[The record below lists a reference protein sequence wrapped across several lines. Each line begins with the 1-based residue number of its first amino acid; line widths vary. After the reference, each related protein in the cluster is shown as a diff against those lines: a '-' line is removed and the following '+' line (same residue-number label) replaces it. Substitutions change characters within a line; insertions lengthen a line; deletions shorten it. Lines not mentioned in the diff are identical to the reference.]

1 MRAAQLN
8 LVGKCLD
15 VQGVWHMNN
24 SQVVDVLVIGLG
36 PAGSCASRKAAEANL
51 SVLAIDRRK
60 RPGEPVQCAEFVPA
74 LMGQEIKTS
83 EVVRRQSIREMT
95 TFVEN
100 GLPDSR
106 DDFRGQM
113 IDRGEFDRDL
123 IANARHKGADCQFG
137 LVLRSI
143 APDGTALLSSGKRV
157 YPKVIIG
164 ADGPRSAVGYAIGHS
179 NSSLVAAR
187 QMTVPLLEPHRGTDI
202 FLSADIVG
210 GYGWMFPKGDRANIG
225 VGVSPAARGHL
236 KPLLETMRK
245 RLLRERRI
253 GNAVLGHTG
262 GEIPVGGMVKAC
274 GRLGEVAVFLAGD
287 AAGLANPITGAGI
300 PSAVISGEL
309 AGEAAASSVGGDC
322 SAGEDYVDE
331 LSDIFDIS
339 MNRALRRRQEIL
351 GFHSGNRTPIPS
363 ELRRTWIAYNEY
375 WAT

>member
-1 MRAAQLN
+1 MPYWPGWMALLFPLTGWLLWQKLSAGLIIKSMRAAQLN

-137 LVLRSI
+137 LVLRS
-143 APDGTALLSSGKRV
+143 
-157 YPKVIIG
+157 
-164 ADGPRSAVGYAIGHS
+164 
-179 NSSLVAAR
+179 
-187 QMTVPLLEPHRGTDI
+187 
-202 FLSADIVG
+202 
-210 GYGWMFPKGDRANIG
+210 
-225 VGVSPAARGHL
+225 
-236 KPLLETMRK
+236 
-245 RLLRERRI
+245 
-253 GNAVLGHTG
+253 
-262 GEIPVGGMVKAC
+262 
-274 GRLGEVAVFLAGD
+274 
-287 AAGLANPITGAGI
+287 
-300 PSAVISGEL
+300 
-309 AGEAAASSVGGDC
+309 
-322 SAGEDYVDE
+322 
-331 LSDIFDIS
+331 
-339 MNRALRRRQEIL
+339 
-351 GFHSGNRTPIPS
+351 
-363 ELRRTWIAYNEY
+363 
-375 WAT
+375 